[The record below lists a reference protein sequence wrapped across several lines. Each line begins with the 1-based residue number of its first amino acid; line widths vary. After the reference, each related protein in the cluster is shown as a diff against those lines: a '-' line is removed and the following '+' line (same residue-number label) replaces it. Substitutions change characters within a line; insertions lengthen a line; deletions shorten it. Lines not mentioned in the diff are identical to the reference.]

1 MSTNGRRAPRR
12 QIDGVLGTRRSP
24 GDLTVLD
31 LSLTGLAAEA
41 IGEIAPGERCFVEL
55 VHQGHRVHVE
65 AVVRWASVTRV
76 ERSEPIVKALGWAV
90 RRVAGRRPVFGGV
103 PGSTD
108 GTIIRT
114 ALGIPIVT
122 FGPGNRLIP
131 HQVDE
136 HVPVAQLVEATRCYA
151 AAALRFL
158 VPS

>member
-1 MSTNGRRAPRR
+1 MMQAEPEPPAARIAADADERRRAPRR

-76 ERSEPIVKALGWAV
+76 ERSDDRFI
-90 RRVAGRRPVFGGV
+90 PVFRTGLSFVAVDRDESGGIWDWIL
-103 PGSTD
+103 PEAPAAS
-108 GTIIRT
+108 
-114 ALGIPIVT
+114 A
-122 FGPGNRLIP
+122 
-131 HQVDE
+131 
-136 HVPVAQLVEATRCYA
+136 VA
-151 AAALRFL
+151 
-158 VPS
+158 S